1 MNMMKMMMNFIFSFP
16 EHASIRFA
24 LPLHVISRFSAMSQS
39 ERAMHLSETQRF
51 T

>member
-1 MNMMKMMMNFIFSFP
+1 M
-16 EHASIRFA
+16 ALIRFA
-24 LPLHVISRFSAMSQS
+24 FSLHGFGVYFAMSQS